1 LDITIHKGHAGKP
14 VVIFIHGLAVNREI
28 WIRPLET
35 KVFAENIPLKYIAA
49 APPEPGVTS
58 RKRIITAGIVPE
70 KIDNLWTILK
80 DEGYNLACWTQRRPV
95 GPIAAAV
102 EDLEDLWEEVKRVF
116 PGRPVALIG
125 HSRGG
130 LIARKFMESKRPEI
144 KTLVTIASP
153 HQGSSLS
160 NIAKYLEPLKGVLRK
175 ILPRDTH
182 GTAAKILKRISD
194 LVEGNVL
201 KELMPG
207 SEFFRKLCDSPSN
220 EIHYLSFGGY
230 KTELVTLYKWE
241 KDERENRPSK
251 LITIPDS
258 LLKFIPAVAVPDEM
272 TPGKGDIM
280 VSAKSS
286 VLPWAS
292 DHYDL
297 KANHFTILWDPVVI
311 SKTLEV
317 LEGIS

>member
-1 LDITIHKGHAGKP
+1 LDITIHKGHTGKP
-14 VVIFIHGLAVNREI
+14 VVIFIHGLGVNREI
-28 WIRPLET
+28 WIRPLDT

-49 APPEPGVTS
+49 APPEAGVSPG
-58 RKRIITAGIVPE
+58 KRIITAGIVPE
-70 KIDNLWTILK
+70 RIDSLWSILGE
-80 DEGYNLACWTQRRPV
+80 EGYNLVCWSQRRPV
-95 GPIAAAV
+95 GPIAAAIG
-102 EDLEDLWEEVKRVF
+102 DLGELWEEVKTVF
-116 PGRPVALIG
+116 PGRPIALIG

-130 LIARKFMESKRPEI
+130 LIARKFMEAKRPEI
-144 KTLVTIASP
+144 KALITIASP

-160 NIAKYLEPLKGVLRK
+160 NIGKYLAPLKGAMRK
-175 ILPRDTH
+175 ILPRETH

-194 LVEGNVL
+194 LVEGNAL
-201 KELMPG
+201 KELVPG
-207 SEFFRKLCDSPSN
+207 SEFFRKLDDSPSK

-241 KDERENRPSK
+241 KGETEKRPSK

-258 LLKFIPAVAVPDEM
+258 LLKFIPAAAIPEEM

-297 KANHFTILWDPVVI
+297 KSNHFTILWDTVVI

-317 LEGIS
+317 LERIR